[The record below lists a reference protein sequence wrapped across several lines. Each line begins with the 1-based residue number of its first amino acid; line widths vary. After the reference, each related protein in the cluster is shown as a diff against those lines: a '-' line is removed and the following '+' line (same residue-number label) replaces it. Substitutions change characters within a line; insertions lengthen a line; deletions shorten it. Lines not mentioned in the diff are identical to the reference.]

1 MSRSKA
7 PRMPGGLKAG
17 SDMYW
22 QSASYNSSLFVM
34 FRQQIMTLALSRF
47 EWVNLPPT
55 CNERY
60 LEFTLLTQG
69 AATISF
75 PKAQPGTFYS
85 TQVAQQGQP
94 NVYDNPSSWVS
105 IGNNGWRFEA
115 GPNSGV
121 FVWDSMLRMPLLP
134 WIDLWARELADIMRT
149 AQINRMHTKTP
160 YLLTGPQE
168 KKFDLLQLFKQI
180 AGGEPAVIGTD
191 GLKTVD
197 VEAISTGVPYLGEEL
212 NQALQNAWGNVY
224 AMLGIPVPTFKQ
236 ERQVQDEVLD
246 HERPAS
252 LMALGCLE
260 ARRAACATLNE
271 RFSKY
276 LPDGPVDCVLRNDL
290 ASANYETLHT
300 LTKLNDLENGGDSD
314 DDTGL
319 TAL

>member
-1 MSRSKA
+1 MGKNKF
-7 PRMPGGLKAG
+7 PGGLKGG

-22 QSASYNSSLFVM
+22 QSASYNSSLFMM

-47 EWVNLPPT
+47 HWVNLPET
-55 CNERY
+55 CDERY

-75 PKAQPGTFYS
+75 PKTQRGVFYS

-94 NVYDNPSSWVS
+94 NIYDNPAGWVS

-115 GPNSGV
+115 GPMSGV

-212 NQALQNAWGNVY
+212 NAALQNAWTQIY

-236 ERQVQDEVLD
+236 ERQIQDEVLD

-252 LMALGCLE
+252 LMAMGCLE
-260 ARRAACATLNE
+260 ARRAACRTLND
-271 RFSKY
+271 RFSEY
-276 LPDGPVDCVLRNDL
+276 LPDGPVDCVLRNDV

-300 LTKLNDLENGGDSD
+300 LTKLEALREGDNNDNTSI
-314 DDTGL
+314 
-319 TAL
+319 AAV

>member
-1 MSRSKA
+1 MSKNKF
-7 PRMPGGLKAG
+7 PGGLKGG

-22 QSASYNSSLFVM
+22 QSASYNSSLFMM

-47 EWVNLPPT
+47 HWVNLPET
-55 CNERY
+55 CDERY

-75 PKAQPGTFYS
+75 PKTQKGVFYS

-94 NVYDNPSSWVS
+94 NIYDNPAGWVS

-115 GPNSGV
+115 GPQSGV

-149 AQINRMHTKTP
+149 SQINRMHTKTP

-168 KKFDLLQLFKQI
+168 KRFDLQQLFKQI

-212 NQALQNAWGNVY
+212 NTALQNAWTNVY
-224 AMLGIPVPTFKQ
+224 SMLGIPVPTFKQ
-236 ERQVQDEVLD
+236 ERQIQDEVLD

-260 ARRAACATLNE
+260 ARRAACRTLNE
-271 RFSKY
+271 RFEDY
-276 LPDGPVDCVLRNDL
+276 LVDGPVDCVLRSDV
-290 ASANYETLHT
+290 ASSNYETLHSISKLET
-300 LTKLNDLENGGDSD
+300 LKGDDGNDNQSI
-314 DDTGL
+314 
-319 TAL
+319 AAI

>member
-1 MSRSKA
+1 MSKNKF
-7 PRMPGGLKAG
+7 PGGLKGG

-22 QSASYNSSLFVM
+22 QSASYNSSLFMM

-47 EWVNLPPT
+47 HWVNLPST

-75 PKAQPGTFYS
+75 PKTQKGVFYS
-85 TQVAQQGQP
+85 TQVAQQGMP
-94 NVYDNPSSWVS
+94 NVYDNPSSWIS
-105 IGNNGWRFEA
+105 IGNNGWRFES
-115 GPNSGV
+115 GPQSGV
-121 FVWDSMLRMPLLP
+121 FVWDSMLRMPILP

-149 AQINRMHTKTP
+149 SQINRMHTKTP

-168 KKFDLLQLFKQI
+168 KKFDLMQLFKQI
-180 AGGEPAVIGTD
+180 SGGEPAVIGTD

-212 NQALQNAWGNVY
+212 NAALQNAWNQVY
-224 AMLGIPVPTFKQ
+224 QMLGIPVPSFKQ
-236 ERQVQDEVLD
+236 ERQIEDEVLD

-260 ARRAACATLNE
+260 ARRAACDTLND
-271 RFSKY
+271 RFSEY
-276 LPDGPVDCVLRNDL
+276 LVDGPIDCVLRSDIK
-290 ASANYETLHT
+290 SQNYETLHT
-300 LTKLNDLENGGDSD
+300 LTKLENIEEEGNDDQSI
-314 DDTGL
+314 TGF
-319 TAL
+319 

>member
-1 MSRSKA
+1 MSKNKF
-7 PRMPGGLKAG
+7 PGGLKSG

-22 QSASYNSSLFVM
+22 QSASYNSSLFIM

-47 EWVNLPPT
+47 HWVNLPST

-75 PKAQPGTFYS
+75 PKTQKGVFYS
-85 TQVAQQGQP
+85 TQVAQQGMP
-94 NVYDNPSSWVS
+94 NIYDNPSSWVS

-115 GPNSGV
+115 SPASGV
-121 FVWDSMLRMPLLP
+121 FVWDSFLRMPLLP

-149 AQINRMHTKTP
+149 SQINRMHTKTP

-180 AGGEPAVIGTD
+180 SGGEPAVIGTD

-212 NQALQNAWGNVY
+212 NTALQNAWSNVY

-236 ERQVQDEVLD
+236 ERQIEDEVMD

-260 ARRAACATLNE
+260 ARRAACDTLND
-271 RFSKY
+271 RFSEY
-276 LPDGPVDCVLRNDL
+276 LVDGPIDCVLRSDVK
-290 ASANYETLHT
+290 SQNYETLHT
-300 LTKLNDLENGGDSD
+300 LSKLENIEEEGNDDSSI
-314 DDTGL
+314 TGF
-319 TAL
+319 

>member
-1 MSRSKA
+1 MSKNKF
-7 PRMPGGLKAG
+7 PGGLKSG

-22 QSASYNSSLFVM
+22 QSASYNSSLFMM

-47 EWVNLPPT
+47 HWVNLPET
-55 CNERY
+55 CDERY

-75 PKAQPGTFYS
+75 PKTQKGTFYS
-85 TQVAQQGQP
+85 TQVAQQGAP
-94 NVYDNPSSWVS
+94 KIYDNPSGWVS

-115 GPNSGV
+115 GPLSGV

-212 NQALQNAWGNVY
+212 NTALQNAWTQIY

-236 ERQVQDEVLD
+236 ERQIQDEVLD

-252 LMALGCLE
+252 LMAMGCLE
-260 ARRAACATLNE
+260 ARRAACRTLNA
-271 RFSKY
+271 RFSEY
-276 LPDGPVDCVLRNDL
+276 LVDGPVDCVLRSDV
-290 ASANYETLHT
+290 ASSNYETLHSI
-300 LTKLNDLENGGDSD
+300 TKLEALREGDKNDDQSI
-314 DDTGL
+314 
-319 TAL
+319 AAV

>member
-1 MSRSKA
+1 MSKNKF
-7 PRMPGGLKAG
+7 PGGLKGG

-22 QSASYNSSLFVM
+22 QSASYNSSLFMM

-47 EWVNLPPT
+47 HWVNLPST

-75 PKAQPGTFYS
+75 PKTQKGVFYS
-85 TQVAQQGQP
+85 TQVAQQGMP
-94 NVYDNPSSWVS
+94 NVYDNPSSWIS
-105 IGNNGWRFEA
+105 IGNNGWRFES
-115 GPNSGV
+115 GPQSGV
-121 FVWDSMLRMPLLP
+121 FVWDSMLRMPILP

-149 AQINRMHTKTP
+149 SQINRMHTKTP

-168 KKFDLLQLFKQI
+168 KKFDLMQLFKQI
-180 AGGEPAVIGTD
+180 SGGEPAVIGTD

-212 NQALQNAWGNVY
+212 NTALQNAWSNVY

-236 ERQVQDEVLD
+236 ERQIEDEVMD

-260 ARRAACATLNE
+260 ARRAACDTLNE
-271 RFSKY
+271 RFEEY
-276 LPDGPVDCVLRNDL
+276 LPDGPIDCVLRSDVK
-290 ASANYETLHT
+290 SQNYETLHT
-300 LTKLNDLENGGDSD
+300 LTKLENIEEEGNDDQSI
-314 DDTGL
+314 TGF
-319 TAL
+319 